1 MNLFTNKQIYQLQC
15 YSKMYQF
22 ISLVIS
28 FCFYATTHSRTV
40 AAFETIFPK
49 WIHHQ
54 LSIAPRPSCY
64 SNTNILVVRSQNEN
78 ENEVDEFAVLR
89 DEIEQMKRVALQKLN
104 VLEEAS
110 SPTSTSLSLQQE
122 NVKDTALETDSLEMK
137 SSNASDDILSK
148 SGTEEANG
156 EETFVEKIAVSN
168 RVATSAFVSSNNV
181 LYLLDDSN
189 WKISLNIGREPNT
202 WCVLFMILN
211 INFYVSYII
220 LITQLIS

>member
-1 MNLFTNKQIYQLQC
+1 
-15 YSKMYQF
+15 
-22 ISLVIS
+22 
-28 FCFYATTHSRTV
+28 
-40 AAFETIFPK
+40 
-49 WIHHQ
+49 
-54 LSIAPRPSCY
+54 
-64 SNTNILVVRSQNEN
+64 
-78 ENEVDEFAVLR
+78 
-89 DEIEQMKRVALQKLN
+89 
-104 VLEEAS
+104 
-110 SPTSTSLSLQQE
+110 
-122 NVKDTALETDSLEMK
+122 
-137 SSNASDDILSK
+137 LSK

-168 RVATSAFVSSNNV
+168 RVATSAFVSSNDV